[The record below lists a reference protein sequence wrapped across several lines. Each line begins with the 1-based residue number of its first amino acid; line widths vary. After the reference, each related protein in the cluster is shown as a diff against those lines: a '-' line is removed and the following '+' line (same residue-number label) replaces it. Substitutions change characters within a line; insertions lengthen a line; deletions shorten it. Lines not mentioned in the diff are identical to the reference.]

1 MDEWHGQRNENLVRE
16 IDRLVVEAHPE
27 LEYALDG
34 KSSNPEAPPVS
45 HGKSVVW
52 SQGGS
57 FVNVAFCGEDG
68 DQVRVSAHH
77 PARPLQM
84 GERLEDRMAAE
95 QRDGRRLD
103 NKWTPR
109 NAQAIA
115 EVVVAFLVSGSVHIQ

>member
-1 MDEWHGQRNENLVRE
+1 MDESHRQRNENLVRE

-45 HGKSVVW
+45 HEENAMW

-57 FVNVAFCGEDG
+57 FVRLAFYNEGG
-68 DQVRVSAHH
+68 DQVRVSALH

-84 GERLEDRMAAE
+84 GERIEDRMAAE
-95 QRDGRRLD
+95 RRDGRRLD
-103 NKWTPR
+103 SKWMPC
-109 NAQAIA
+109 NAQAMA
-115 EVVVAFLVSGSVHIQ
+115 DVVVAFLVSGSVQIR